1 MTPKTLLNG
10 NPKLNLAF
18 VAHLFNTHP
27 SLEPL
32 TVEEEEQV
40 EAEQEEEEEIDPNS
54 LREARAFAL
63 WLNSLNVDPYVQFLF
78 EDIKSGLVLLQAIDT
93 IQPDLVD
100 WRLVNKPRPNSDQP
114 LSRFKMVENT
124 NYLISL
130 GRQLNFSLVGIQGA
144 DITDGAVTLT
154 LGLVWQL
161 MRANVVKTLKS
172 LSKNGRGV
180 TDSDIIKWANDKV
193 TGKRP
198 PIRSFKDSS
207 LRTGHFLLE
216 LVNALR
222 PGIVDESLLTPGNSG
237 ILFTPK
243 GSNQSAEEDA
253 KLNALY
259 AISLARKMNATIFLL
274 PEDIV
279 EVKPKMVKSLDGTY

>member
-1 MTPKTLLNG
+1 M
-10 NPKLNLAF
+10 
-18 VAHLFNTHP
+18 
-27 SLEPL
+27 
-32 TVEEEEQV
+32 

-237 ILFTPK
+237 ILFTP
-243 GSNQSAEEDA
+243 
-253 KLNALY
+253 
-259 AISLARKMNATIFLL
+259 
-274 PEDIV
+274 
-279 EVKPKMVKSLDGTY
+279 